1 MAVDEGPTT
10 AHPVIKVTDGNAAA
24 RAGGGTAGNS
34 TAGNGVRGSRTGL
47 VLRRAGYVLV
57 RTPAWLLIGCFRL
70 WQLLVSPTYGQTCR
84 FYPHCSAYG
93 VEAVRRHGALR
104 GGWLTLRRIGR
115 CHPWNPGGVDPVPP
129 TIGRGGHPCATDD
142 PGAPQQRR
150 AA

>member
-1 MAVDEGPTT
+1 MAVDGR
-10 AHPVIKVTDGNAAA
+10 ARSAG
-24 RAGGGTAGNS
+24 RAGT
-34 TAGNGVRGSRTGL
+34 GSVLHRAPRRT
-47 VLRRAGYVLV
+47 VEFAI
-57 RTPAWLLIGCFRL
+57 RTPSLLLVGLFRL

-104 GGWLTLRRIGR
+104 GGWLALRRIGR

-129 TIGRGGHPCATDD
+129 TSGRGGDSCAPDD
-142 PGAPQQRR
+142 PGAPQRRR